1 MAADNRKM
9 VKIGN
14 IYASKQQLTS
24 GKQQLTAKKPTMNIS
39 ITATIKIKP
48 KNILSR

>member
-1 MAADNRKM
+1 

-14 IYASKQQLTS
+14 IYASKQQLAAS
-24 GKQQLTAKKPTMNIS
+24 KQQLTTKKSTMNIS